1 MIQASITV
9 SGKVQGGGRIG
20 WVREVVNR
28 DLEYDNDWW
37 RRRSAAVSAMGEA
50 ARPVM
55 IGGR

>member
-37 RRRSAAVSAMGEA
+37 RRRSAAV
-50 ARPVM
+50 PVM